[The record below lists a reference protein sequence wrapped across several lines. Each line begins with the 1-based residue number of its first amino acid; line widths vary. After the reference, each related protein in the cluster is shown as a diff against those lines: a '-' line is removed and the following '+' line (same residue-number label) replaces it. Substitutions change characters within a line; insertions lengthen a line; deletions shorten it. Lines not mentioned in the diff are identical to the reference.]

1 MQALRAKGYHPY
13 GLLRQPSRWFWRWLR
28 FRRVVSSPYVLLA
41 VSFLAAIAVGTQALR
56 LPLAT
61 HGERLSLTDAAFTAT
76 SAVCVTGLTV
86 TSTGQGFT
94 LAGQV
99 LILALIQFGGIGF
112 VTLSTALLL
121 QLRGRATLADRS
133 YLCEYL
139 GGDGAA
145 DPRSILR
152 RVVPY
157 TLAIEGLGAA
167 VLALRLLFEPA
178 PGTAWFQRLGQAL
191 WYGIFH
197 SVSAFCNA
205 GFALWDDSLV
215 RFAADPLVTGT
226 IMVLIVAGGLGFV
239 VLVELRSVGRDWRA
253 HRPWRLR
260 YQTRLVLLGTAG
272 LVFGG
277 AIVLGLVERSNPET
291 GAGRGGWEAAWQWL
305 FQSVTC
311 RTAGFN
317 TVDLNAM
324 APASLLVMMGL
335 MFVGASPGG
344 TGGGVKVT
352 TAWVL
357 LTQFLW
363 VFAPRHEPAVFGR
376 SFTPGTLRNATAV
389 ALSAVALVGVGAAL
403 LLLFE
408 GSAPRH
414 VLPGIFLNI
423 VFEVVSALGTVGL
436 SLGLTPALSVSGKW
450 VLIGLMFIGRIG
462 PLGILAAALR
472 QAEYHVQYPEETLTI
487 G

>member
-1 MQALRAKGYHPY
+1 
-13 GLLRQPSRWFWRWLR
+13 
-28 FRRVVSSPYVLLA
+28 VLLA
-41 VSFLAAIAVGTQALR
+41 VSFLTAIAVGTQALR

-61 HGERLSLTDAAFTAT
+61 HGDRLSWTDAAFTAT

-86 TSTGQGFT
+86 TSTCHGFT
-94 LAGQV
+94 LLGQMV
-99 LILALIQFGGIGF
+99 ILALIQFGGIGF
-112 VTLSTALLL
+112 VTLSTVLLL
-121 QLRGRATLADRS
+121 QLRGRATLADHS

-167 VLALRLLFEPA
+167 VLALRFLFEPA
-178 PGTAWFQRLGQAL
+178 PGAPWFQRVGQAL
-191 WYGIFH
+191 WGGIFH
-197 SVSAFCNA
+197 SISAFCNS

-215 RFAADPLVTGT
+215 RFALDPLVAGT
-226 IMVLIVAGGLGFV
+226 VMALIVAGGLGFV
-239 VLVELRSVGRDWRA
+239 VLVELRSAWCERRAGRS
-253 HRPWRLR
+253 WRLR
-260 YQTRLVLLGTAG
+260 YQTRLVLLGTVG

-277 AIVLGLVERSNPET
+277 ALLLALIERGNPET
-291 GAGRGGWEAAWQWL
+291 GAKCGWWEAAWLWL

-324 APASLLVMMGL
+324 APASLMVMMGL
-335 MFVGASPGG
+335 MSVGAAPGG

-352 TAWVL
+352 TLWVL
-357 LTQFLW
+357 LAQFLW
-363 VFAPRHEPAVFGR
+363 VLAPRHEPALGGR
-376 SFTPGTLRNATAV
+376 SFSRATVRNATAV
-389 ALSAVALVGVGAAL
+389 ALSALALGALATAL
-403 LLLFE
+403 LLVFE
-408 GSAPRH
+408 GTAPRH
-414 VLPGIFLNI
+414 SLPGLFLNI

-436 SLGLTPALSVSGKW
+436 SLGLTPALSTPGKW
-450 VLIGLMFIGRIG
+450 VLMALMFIGRIG

-472 QAEYHVQYPEETLTI
+472 QTDYPVQYPEETLTI